1 MVGETA
7 RSSYRKKKKGKL
19 FSGTQR
25 HAAKGKK
32 PTPADDFETKP
43 STSLVAN
50 QSNSDSEKP
59 WIINNPWKNP
69 LVHQGRKWKIRAKS
83 FP

>member
-32 PTPADDFETKP
+32 PTPADDFETEP

-50 QSNSDSEKP
+50 PKNHGLL
-59 WIINNPWKNP
+59 IIHGKTHWFIKEENGKYEQKAFRRM
-69 LVHQGRKWKIRAKS
+69 L
-83 FP
+83 